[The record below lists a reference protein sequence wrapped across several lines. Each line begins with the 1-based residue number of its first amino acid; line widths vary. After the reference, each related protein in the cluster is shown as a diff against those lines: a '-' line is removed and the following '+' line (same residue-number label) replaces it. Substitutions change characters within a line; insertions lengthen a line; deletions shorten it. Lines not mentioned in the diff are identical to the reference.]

1 VCNSEGGWETS
12 HSVKGK
18 KKKESP
24 FEIIILFT
32 LVHRILGLFKRE
44 EGSNWRVYTKY
55 REQTTA
61 KTPLLGASSEKKM
74 P

>member
-1 VCNSEGGWETS
+1 MKE
-12 HSVKGK
+12 
-18 KKKESP
+18 KKENP

-44 EGSNWRVYTKY
+44 EGSNWRVYTRY

-61 KTPLLGASSEKKM
+61 KTPFLGAAEKKCLKFS
-74 P
+74 